1 MILADTPDGPAYL
14 SITGNQD
21 AEGKVRVGGNRVFP
35 EEILP
40 YVPGEDSD
48 SLSNVSQHV
57 LNSLICAGINSN
69 RWANF
74 NSHGRNAISPSD
86 FQLLPMDLL
95 KTPWLNDILPEK
107 YPRTRLLIADEG
119 GLGKTLAASFAIAET
134 FLDNEDVIILILCPP
149 LLIDKWVKEIR
160 LCMPHKAG
168 KILELGLGRRIN
180 QNLNPGVYVAS
191 KYSFQHKYSQTIN
204 SGSNLSWIPDI
215 ELLVIDEIHQGNIT
229 DNTEMFASLKEISS
243 RSNRVIGLSAS
254 PINNDISDF
263 LRNIEL
269 MGGELCNLV
278 PYYENFFSG
287 NWKNLWTAWNS
298 KINDALD
305 LIQNG
310 GSIDNFR
317 QWVKDSIPSLQILFD
332 WMDTA
337 DLTEFVNNFRNLAP
351 TIIYENIDGKGYKLL
366 RELHPLGRFFSLVQ
380 RSDLGPIGEQIFRD
394 RIDEYHRIEL
404 SQDHLNLIDQVQGQS
419 KTILS
424 SWAENIYY
432 YDSINIINPSIP
444 SVDPRWDFV
453 VTELDKELD
462 LLLNNIGNNE
472 CRGAVIFVDWIGTLK
487 GMKSKLEEHFN
498 GHSEVEIFC
507 IQGEGNDNQGYS
519 RNDKT
524 LDRVK
529 QARRKSKSGKFPI
542 LICTSAVEVGV
553 DMEFA
558 TLGFMWDI
566 KKNPETLS
574 QRTWRLDRR
583 YSATSGVCKDF
594 RIIHIQNSSNDSIIN
609 TLNTRH
615 SISTAILGRS
625 IGTFIPLVN
634 SNEKETIARQWPN
647 EVGVFALSS
656 EEAQLLRSRFN
667 LSTNSQ
673 ITDIQ
678 KELDILFWLWCS
690 RMVDLPIDTI
700 SLLDDGFLTLDD
712 EAFID
717 KDCSNGIQDWAM
729 KIIWDIASI
738 SSKTEMSFLWKLSG
752 TPITVNPNLSTLNL
766 NRQHSFGLRFA
777 NPGFSH
783 QHSICAINREGNISN
798 KLRHILIESCEN
810 ILTFGDKSPYLCW
823 HREAKADDGV
833 SVLIEQEWF
842 ELWIS
847 NRELMVE
854 LGAKSPLLI
863 QKNNIIDFLYP
874 NSTND
879 HIIIDIVESS
889 ISQYID
895 PTPIDILYFGKT
907 SSDEMINGELWPNID
922 DNTINGT
929 EQRIIQMKDS
939 LINQLRI
946 ISSQPTVQQQNLY
959 ASLIEYNFSRDKI
972 IPMIYCEEV

>member
-1 MILADTPDGPAYL
+1 MLLAETPDGPAFL
-14 SITGNQD
+14 SITGLQD
-21 AEGKVRVGGNRVFP
+21 VEGKIRVRGDWVFP
-35 EEILP
+35 EKIFP
-40 YVPGEDSD
+40 YVHGEDSD
-48 SLSNVSQHV
+48 TLSNVSQHV

-69 RWANF
+69 RWNNV
-74 NSHGRNAISPSD
+74 NSHGRNAKSPSD

-95 KTPWLNDILPEK
+95 RTPWLNEILPEK

-119 GLGKTLAASFAIAET
+119 GLGKTFSASFAIADT
-134 FLDNEDVIILILCPP
+134 FLDNEDAIILILCPP
-149 LLIDKWVKEIR
+149 LLRNKWAEEIR

-168 KILELGLGRRIN
+168 KIHNLRSAQTIN
-180 QNLNPGVYVAS
+180 QNLNPGVYVTS
-191 KYSFQHKYSQTIN
+191 KYSFRKQHSRMIN
-204 SGSNLSWIPDI
+204 SGNLSWIPDI

-229 DNTEMFASLKEISS
+229 ANTDMFASLKEISS

-254 PINNDISDF
+254 PINNGVSDF

-269 MGGELCNLV
+269 MGGELSNLV
-278 PYYENFFSG
+278 PYYDDFFSRT
-287 NWKNLWTAWNS
+287 NWENLWADWNS
-298 KINDALD
+298 KINHALD

-310 GSIDNFR
+310 GSIDDFR
-317 QWVKDSIPSLQILFD
+317 QWVNSSVSSLQILFD
-332 WMDTA
+332 WMDA
-337 DLTEFVNNFRNLAP
+337 AELTEFLDNFRNLAP
-351 TIIYENIDGKGYKLL
+351 TIIYDNIDGKGYKLL

-380 RSDLGPIGEQIFRD
+380 RSDLGPVGAQIFRD

-424 SWAENIYY
+424 SWAENIHY
-432 YDSINIINPSIP
+432 YDSISITNPSIP

-453 VTELDKELD
+453 ITELDKELG
-462 LLLNNIGNNE
+462 LLVNNIGNNE

-487 GMKSKLEEHFN
+487 GMKTKLEEHFN

-507 IQGEGNDNQGYS
+507 IQGAGNDNDGYS
-519 RNDKT
+519 RNSKA
-524 LDRVK
+524 LARVK
-529 QARRKSKSGKFPI
+529 EARKISKSGKFPI

-558 TLGFMWDI
+558 TLGVMWDI
-566 KKNPETLS
+566 KTNPETLS

-594 RIIHIQNSSNDSIIN
+594 RIIHIQNSFNDSIIQR
-609 TLNTRH
+609 LNTRH
-615 SISTAILGRS
+615 STSTAILGR
-625 IGTFIPLVN
+625 ITGTFIPLLN
-634 SNEKETIARQWPN
+634 PNEEEKIARQWPN
-647 EVGVFALSS
+647 EAGVFALSS
-656 EEAQLLRSRFN
+656 EESQLLRSRFN
-667 LSTNSQ
+667 LSINSQ

-690 RMVDLPIDTI
+690 GLVDLPIDTDR
-700 SLLDDGFLTLDD
+700 LLDGFLTLDD
-712 EAFID
+712 ETFID
-717 KDCSNGIQDWAM
+717 EDCSNGIQDWAM

-738 SSKTEMSFLWKLSG
+738 SSETEMSLLWNLSG
-752 TPITVNPNLSTLNL
+752 TPITVDPDLSTLN
-766 NRQHSFGLRFA
+766 RKHSFGLRFA
-777 NPGFSH
+777 NPGYSH
-783 QHSICAINREGNISN
+783 QHSICSINREGNISN
-798 KLRHILIESCEN
+798 KLRHILIESCGN

-895 PTPIDILYFGKT
+895 TTPIDILYFGKT
-907 SSDEMINGELWPNID
+907 SSDEMLNGELWPNID
-922 DNTINGT
+922 DNTINDT
-929 EQRIIQMKDS
+929 EQKIIQMKDS
-939 LINQLRI
+939 LINQLTI